1 MVKTNEYNEQLQK
14 WALDRHAAAAS
25 SSDQTIASFNA
36 SVAPLPTRPHELVKI
51 TAESCQKEAEAE
63 AKAHITKCAVWQ
75 PRTTVYLKLYEW
87 IEKTMGRQFF
97 SIAAAQLVAEKKAN
111 IQALVRTLKTVLHQ
125 TDTTIQT
132 TTRQDYL
139 QSLNTKNVRNPKVW
153 IMQHQE
159 LIRKGNL
166 YRVPEVLGTLGIN
179 LFLIAAS
186 NFDSSWAQK
195 YFLETKEA
203 DELGIPPKYSLEQL
217 ARLFY
222 SNQADRQY
230 QQLVGGKSGHGHF
243 STLGSRSDNDETPD
257 SEASDSHGQRS
268 NRFKTKGK
276 PTEKACPC
284 SKDKTH
290 HWSPLNCAR
299 LQMAVYGK
307 VFAKYQDGTARPNPK
322 MDDQYCNEIR
332 QRFATLQW
340 KALRGQMSSD
350 KPFPQSTK
358 DLLAKLD
365 KQGSDKSNKGKSTFP
380 GNLSDKGG
388 TSGTHAHPV
397 LLPNL
402 AEHSAA
408 GIYSLWNSPHPLSDS
423 TLLDNCGATNLV
435 NDRSMLLEGSF
446 VKSTPEDL
454 VECGS
459 SQLPI
464 IGRGTRVMKGVLKGP
479 NGESFDLTLHDV
491 AVVENFHVNIISE
504 ARLYKTGLWFC
515 GMDCTLR
522 WNEEGLP
529 IGEHHVVRQL
539 ERRQNLVFFEY
550 KPRSIYSPS
559 TRDILSSA
567 AGTVMF
573 PTLSRRVNKPYK
585 PFRDYKHSRID
596 SERVWH
602 LRAGHLGADALRKLI
617 STARNVKIIKVIGRI
632 KCEQCTLTYAT

>member
-1 MVKTNEYNEQLQK
+1 MNHLTLSAQMLGLWPFVDPDAPDAETPAEIINKNPRTAEQIAQQKNDLAELDHMVKTNEYNEQLQK

-222 SNQADRQY
+222 FN
-230 QQLVGGKSGHGHF
+230 
-243 STLGSRSDNDETPD
+243 
-257 SEASDSHGQRS
+257 
-268 NRFKTKGK
+268 
-276 PTEKACPC
+276 
-284 SKDKTH
+284 
-290 HWSPLNCAR
+290 
-299 LQMAVYGK
+299 
-307 VFAKYQDGTARPNPK
+307 
-322 MDDQYCNEIR
+322 
-332 QRFATLQW
+332 
-340 KALRGQMSSD
+340 
-350 KPFPQSTK
+350 
-358 DLLAKLD
+358 
-365 KQGSDKSNKGKSTFP
+365 
-380 GNLSDKGG
+380 
-388 TSGTHAHPV
+388 
-397 LLPNL
+397 
-402 AEHSAA
+402 
-408 GIYSLWNSPHPLSDS
+408 
-423 TLLDNCGATNLV
+423 
-435 NDRSMLLEGSF
+435 
-446 VKSTPEDL
+446 
-454 VECGS
+454 
-459 SQLPI
+459 
-464 IGRGTRVMKGVLKGP
+464 
-479 NGESFDLTLHDV
+479 
-491 AVVENFHVNIISE
+491 
-504 ARLYKTGLWFC
+504 
-515 GMDCTLR
+515 
-522 WNEEGLP
+522 
-529 IGEHHVVRQL
+529 
-539 ERRQNLVFFEY
+539 
-550 KPRSIYSPS
+550 
-559 TRDILSSA
+559 
-567 AGTVMF
+567 
-573 PTLSRRVNKPYK
+573 
-585 PFRDYKHSRID
+585 
-596 SERVWH
+596 
-602 LRAGHLGADALRKLI
+602 
-617 STARNVKIIKVIGRI
+617 
-632 KCEQCTLTYAT
+632 